1 MIFPLHKFP
10 FSNFHELNLDW
21 ILNKLKEFDE
31 TLKQFRSELD
41 EFRQTLETATQQIE
55 TNKNDIA
62 ELNQKYTSL
71 EARVKALED
80 ITGGVVYS
88 VNNLESTATADDFT
102 ELTTPE
108 IETGTFSPVDL

>member
-10 FSNFHELNLDW
+10 WSNFHELNLDW

-71 EARVKALED
+71 EARVRALED

-88 VNNLESTATADDFT
+88 TTTEPTAQSDDFT
-102 ELTTPE
+102 EVEAQTE
-108 IETGTFSPVDL
+108 SGVFSPVDI